1 MENTQIS
8 FSFLVIT
15 YNHEPYIIDH
25 LESIK
30 YQIET
35 YGKGGVIEILINDDC
50 SNDRTVELIE
60 KWFNINKALFNRVVV
75 KTNNINKGTCSSV
88 INLISLIETKLFK
101 LTAGDDIYS
110 YENIFDASIADDTT
124 AFISGF
130 PLYIENN
137 VLKEYQFSNILTIAT
152 KVVYFKK
159 GIFNQFVKFSFNN
172 APNMFY
178 NLNCAKDKRVIEFVQ
193 KFDVTEDWPIQLAI
207 SRYYPKYKVNY
218 LNKVLVYY
226 RRTAGSTYIVANNR
240 FVIDRLKIFK
250 ELIQNSTNFINRV
263 RLKSRLLA
271 FKTSNKFI
279 SRIINIDLYIF
290 FLESLLQSRSIYSQF
305 YKLYLN
311 KNKHKCHL
319 DKIVSKACDFK
330 KQYIKT
336 LS

>member
-1 MENTQIS
+1 LQKKNFS

-15 YNHEPYIIDH
+15 YNHELYIIDH

-30 YQIET
+30 YQIEK
-35 YGKGGVIEILINDDC
+35 YGKDGVIDILINDDC

-60 KWFNINKALFNRVVV
+60 KWISINKNLFNRVVV
-75 KTNNINKGTCSSV
+75 KTNNANKGTCSSV

-110 YENIFDASIADDTT
+110 YENIFYAAIADDTT

-137 VLKEYQFSNILTIAT
+137 ILKEYQISNILTIAT

-159 GIFNQFVKFSFNN
+159 GIFNQFVKFSYNN

-178 NLNCAKDKRVIEFVQ
+178 NLNCAKDSRVIKFVQ
-193 KFDVTEDWPIQLAI
+193 KFDVTEDWPMQLAI
-207 SRYYPKYKVNY
+207 SRYYPTYKVNY

-250 ELIQNSTNFINRV
+250 ELIQNSSNFISRI
-263 RLKSRLLA
+263 RLESRLLA
-271 FKTSNKFI
+271 FKTSNNYF

-290 FLESLLQSRSIYSQF
+290 FIESLFQIHNICSQF
-305 YKLYLN
+305 LKLHLN
-311 KNKHKCHL
+311 INQHKYHL
-319 DKIVSKACDFK
+319 EIIERKASDFK
-330 KQYIKT
+330 NNI
-336 LS
+336 